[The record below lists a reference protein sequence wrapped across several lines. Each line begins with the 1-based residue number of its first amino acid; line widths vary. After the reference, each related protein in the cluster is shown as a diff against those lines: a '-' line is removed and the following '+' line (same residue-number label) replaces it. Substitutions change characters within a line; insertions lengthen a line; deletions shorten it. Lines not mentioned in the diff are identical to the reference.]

1 LVIFGSGKKEHP
13 WPRTLEGRT
22 WSVKRVRVPDYT
34 YMAHRIKMYIL
45 AFPGMCPVYGRY
57 IGPKNR
63 FEDSLKTCKDKLR
76 SMLVIWWQLL
86 HTKCFV
92 YGVYTPYTVG
102 RFFIFYYTTGVNP
115 SRGLRAISNFFSFCQ
130 SMLSAAPVCARGPA
144 ILRPSVPEAETTG
157 HKCERGRGE

>member
-1 LVIFGSGKKEHP
+1 MPIMHGTEHLVPHLAHSGTVPFAYHYVCIWKSQLLRLRWALVIFGSGKKDHP

-22 WSVKRVRVPDYT
+22 WSVKWVRVPDYT
-34 YMAHRIKMYIL
+34 CMAHRIKMCIL

-63 FEDSLKTCKDKLR
+63 FEHSLNICEDQFR

-92 YGVYTPYTVG
+92 YGVYTPSTVG
-102 RFFIFYYTTGVNP
+102 RFFIF
-115 SRGLRAISNFFSFCQ
+115 
-130 SMLSAAPVCARGPA
+130 
-144 ILRPSVPEAETTG
+144 
-157 HKCERGRGE
+157 

>member
-102 RFFIFYYTTGVNP
+102 RFFIFYYTTGVKHAPQKNSENRTSPLFPTHIPPGSKPHFNRELTSWHEWRAKRPEILP
-115 SRGLRAISNFFSFCQ
+115 S
-130 SMLSAAPVCARGPA
+130 
-144 ILRPSVPEAETTG
+144 
-157 HKCERGRGE
+157 H

>member
-115 SRGLRAISNFFSFCQ
+115 IREVFKCLETMSLVVTRVHDTNSIAIVLVGQ
-130 SMLSAAPVCARGPA
+130 AA
-144 ILRPSVPEAETTG
+144 IG
-157 HKCERGRGE
+157 HD